1 MSHTHETY
9 PDTHHDSY
17 SKTTFGFWVYLL
29 TDFMFLAT
37 IFASYI
43 VLCKNTFG
51 GLTPRDIFTLPYATI
66 QTLVMLCA
74 AFTSGL
80 AGAYL
85 HRRSKGGTLFFF
97 FLTFLIGLVFLGMMG
112 HEFSHIFAAGYSWKS
127 TAFLSMYFTLIGMIG
142 LHVIIGLLW
151 MIILIIPVFKQGI
164 TAVSLKRLT
173 CLRMFWQ
180 FINFVWVLIFTFV
193 YVLGVI

>member
-1 MSHTHETY
+1 MSHTHEAY
-9 PDTHHDSY
+9 PDVHHDDY

-51 GLTPRDIFTLPYATI
+51 GLTPKDLFSLPYATT
-66 QTLVMLCA
+66 QTLVMLCG

-85 HRRSKGGTLFFF
+85 HRKSKGKTLFFF
-97 FLTFLIGLVFLGMMG
+97 FLTFLIGLVFLWMMR
-112 HEFSHIFAAGYSWKS
+112 HEFSHVFAAGYSWKS
-127 TAFLSMYFTLIGMIG
+127 TAFLSMYFTLIGMMG
-142 LHVIIGLLW
+142 LHVIIALLW
-151 MIILIIPVFKQGI
+151 TVILMIPVFKQGI